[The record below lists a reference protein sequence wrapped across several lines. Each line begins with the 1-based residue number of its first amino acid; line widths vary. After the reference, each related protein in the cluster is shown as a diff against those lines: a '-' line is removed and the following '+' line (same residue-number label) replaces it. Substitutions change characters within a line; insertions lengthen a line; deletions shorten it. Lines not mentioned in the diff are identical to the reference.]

1 MSPVL
6 IIIFAILTLLI
17 AFQIWGFYKSK
28 KTVGKLVPYAEI
40 EQEFVDQIKGK
51 IGLLYFYSPRCGN
64 CKTQT
69 PIINEISKKLPNI
82 ISIDASKHLQT
93 ARTFNVLGTPSI
105 IIFGEDKIRDYFIGV
120 KSETFLEEKLK
131 INP

>member
-6 IIIFAILTLLI
+6 IIIIVVFTLLI
-17 AFQIWGFYKSK
+17 AFQIWGYYKSK
-28 KTVGKLVPYAEI
+28 KTIGKFVPYAEI
-40 EQEFVDQIKGK
+40 EQEFVDKIKGK
-51 IGLLYFYSPRCGN
+51 IGLLYFYSPRCTN

-93 ARTFNVLGTPSI
+93 ARTLNIFGTPSI
-105 IIFGEDKIRDYFIGV
+105 IIFGKDKIRDHFIGV

-131 INP
+131 INS